1 MPAPTPQLVMT
12 RLNAN
17 EAREALFASDLQ
29 PSDAPTAPTQCAMRS
44 AHWRRRRP
52 IYRPARSESP

>member
-29 PSDAPTAPTQCAMRS
+29 PSDAPTAEMVARAHPTS
-44 AHWRRRRP
+44 
-52 IYRPARSESP
+52 